1 MSKRQQLKVC
11 VLNIGFDLHLNFAFE
26 LITILRYISPNEV
39 FIVIRVSENIKNI
52 TPYVPGKPIEE
63 LERELGISG
72 SIKLAS
78 NENPLGPSPK
88 AIAAIKKAVEGLN
101 RYPDGSG
108 FYLSQALAKK
118 YGVALNQIILGNGSN
133 ELIELVVR
141 TFVQPGDEII
151 SADPSF
157 VVYRMI
163 TEAAG
168 GTNVIVPCRDM
179 RHDLDAMAERITPKT
194 RIVFIANPNNP
205 TGTMNAKAEMDRF
218 MDRVPDHLIVAVDE
232 AYFEYVTHA
241 DYPDSLDSLKT
252 GKNVLALRTFSK
264 IYGLAGL
271 RIGYG
276 ITTPEIAE
284 LMNKVRQPFNTNS
297 LAQVGALAAL
307 ADRKHVEKSIAINNE
322 GKQFLYQTFQ
332 RLGVS
337 YIPTE
342 TNFIMFETR
351 LDGRELYTTLLKQG
365 VIIRPMGGN
374 RLRVTIGLPEENAR
388 FVSELEKIVTA

>member
-1 MSKRQQLKVC
+1 M
-11 VLNIGFDLHLNFAFE
+11 
-26 LITILRYISPNEV
+26 IT
-39 FIVIRVSENIKNI
+39 VSDNIKSI
-52 TPYVPGKPIEE
+52 MPYVPGKPIEE

-88 AIAAIKKAVEGLN
+88 AVAALKKAAEGLN

-118 YGVALNQIILGNGSN
+118 FDVELSRIILGNGSN

-141 TFVQPGDEII
+141 TFVQPDDEII

-157 VVYRMI
+157 VVYKMI
-163 TEAAG
+163 TQAAG
-168 GTNVIVPCRDM
+168 GTNIVVPCREM

-205 TGTMNAKAEMDRF
+205 TGTMNTKAEMDRF
-218 MDRVPDHLIVAVDE
+218 MARIPDTVIVAVDE

-241 DYPDSLDSLKT
+241 EYPDSLDYLKD
-252 GKNVLALRTFSK
+252 GKNILALRTFSK

-297 LAQVGALAAL
+297 LAQIAAVAAL
-307 ADRKHVEKSIAINNE
+307 GDRKHVEKSIATNNE
-322 GKQFLYQTFQ
+322 GKQFLYQSFGQ
-332 RLGVS
+332 LGVT

-342 TNFIMFETR
+342 TNFIFFETSR
-351 LDGRELYTTLLKQG
+351 DGREVYSILLKQG
-365 VIIRPMGGN
+365 VIVRPMGGN
-374 RLRVTIGLPEENAR
+374 RLRVTIGLPEENKR
-388 FVSELEKIVTA
+388 FISELEKVVNT

>member
-1 MSKRQQLKVC
+1 M
-11 VLNIGFDLHLNFAFE
+11 
-26 LITILRYISPNEV
+26 IT
-39 FIVIRVSENIKNI
+39 VSENIKSI

-88 AIAAIKKAVEGLN
+88 AVAAVKKALEGLN

-108 FYLSQALAKK
+108 FYLSRALAKQC
-118 YGVALNQIILGNGSN
+118 GTDVSQIMLGNGSN

-141 TFVQPGDEII
+141 TFVQPGDEVI

-157 VVYRMI
+157 VVYKMI
-163 TEAAG
+163 TQAAG

-179 RHDLDAMAERITPKT
+179 KHDLDAMADKITGKT

-205 TGTMNAKAEMDRF
+205 TGTMNTRTEMARF
-218 MDRVPDHLIVAVDE
+218 MDRVPDHVIVAVDE

-241 DYPDSLDSLKT
+241 EYPDSLEYLQA
-252 GKNVLALRTFSK
+252 GRNVLALRTFSK

-276 ITTPEIAE
+276 ITTQEIAE

-297 LAQVGALAAL
+297 LAQIGALAAL
-307 ADRKHVEKSIAINNE
+307 ADRKHVEKSIAANNE
-322 GKQFLYQTFQ
+322 GKQFLYTAFQ
-332 RLGVS
+332 QFGIT
-337 YIPTE
+337 YYPTE
-342 TNFIMFETR
+342 TNFIFFETGF
-351 LDGRELYTTLLKQG
+351 DGRELYTALLKQG

-374 RLRVTIGLPEENAR
+374 RLRVTIGLPDENKR
-388 FVSELEKIVTA
+388 FVAELEKIVKA

>member
-1 MSKRQQLKVC
+1 M
-11 VLNIGFDLHLNFAFE
+11 
-26 LITILRYISPNEV
+26 IT
-39 FIVIRVSENIKNI
+39 VSDNIKNI
-52 TPYVPGKPIEE
+52 SPYVPGKPIEE

-78 NENPLGPSPK
+78 NENPLGPSSK
-88 AIAAIKKAVEGLN
+88 ALAAIKKALDGLN

-118 YGVALNQIILGNGSN
+118 YGVDLNQIILGNGSN

-141 TFVQPGDEII
+141 TFVQPGDEIV

-157 VVYRMI
+157 VVYKMI
-163 TEAAG
+163 AQAACG
-168 GTNVIVPCRDM
+168 ANVIVPCKDLC
-179 RHDLDAMAERITPKT
+179 HDLDARAERITPRT

-205 TGTMNAKAEMDRF
+205 TGTMNSKAEMDRF
-218 MDRVPDHLIVAVDE
+218 MDRVPDHVIVAVDE

-241 DYPDSLDSLKT
+241 EYPDSLDYLKD

-276 ITTPEIAE
+276 ITKPEIAE

-297 LAQVGALAAL
+297 LAQAGALAAL
-307 ADRKHVEKSIAINNE
+307 ADRKHVEKSVAVNNE
-322 GKQFLYQTFQ
+322 GKQFLYQSFQ
-332 RLGVS
+332 RLGLS

-342 TNFIMFETR
+342 TNFIMFETA
-351 LDGRELYTTLLKQG
+351 LDGKDLYNALLKTG
-365 VIIRPMGGN
+365 VIIRPMGPK
-374 RLRVTIGLPEENAR
+374 RLRVTIGLPEENKR
-388 FVSELEKIVTA
+388 FVDE

>member
-1 MSKRQQLKVC
+1 M
-11 VLNIGFDLHLNFAFE
+11 I
-26 LITILRYISPNEV
+26 P
-39 FIVIRVSENIKNI
+39 VSDNIKSI

-88 AIAAIKKAVEGLN
+88 AMAAVKKAVEGLN

-108 FYLSQALAKK
+108 FYLSEALARKL
-118 YGVALNQIILGNGSN
+118 GVDISQIILGNGSN

-141 TFVQPGDEII
+141 TFVQPGDEIV

-157 VVYRMI
+157 VVYKMI
-163 TEAAG
+163 TQAAG

-179 RHDLDAMAERITPKT
+179 RHDLDAMADRITAKT

-205 TGTMNAKAEMDRF
+205 TGTMNTKAEMDRF
-218 MDRVPDHLIVAVDE
+218 MNRVPGHVIVAVDE

-241 DYPDSLDSLKT
+241 EYPDSLDYLKD
-252 GKNVLALRTFSK
+252 GKNILALRTFSK

-276 ITTPEIAE
+276 ITTAAIAE

-297 LAQVGALAAL
+297 LAQAGALAAL
-307 ADRKHVEKSIAINNE
+307 ADRKHVEKSIAVNNE
-322 GKQFLYQTFQ
+322 GKQYLYQSFQ
-332 RLGVS
+332 QLGIPFV
-337 YIPTE
+337 PTE
-342 TNFIMFETR
+342 TNFIMF
-351 LDGRELYTTLLKQG
+351 DAPMDSKDLYTALLKTG
-365 VIIRPMGGN
+365 VIIRPMGPKK
-374 RLRVTIGLPEENAR
+374 LRVTIGLPDENKR
-388 FVSELEKIVTA
+388 FITELEKIVKG

>member
-1 MSKRQQLKVC
+1 
-11 VLNIGFDLHLNFAFE
+11 
-26 LITILRYISPNEV
+26 
-39 FIVIRVSENIKNI
+39 
-52 TPYVPGKPIEE
+52 
-63 LERELGISG
+63 
-72 SIKLAS
+72 
-78 NENPLGPSPK
+78 
-88 AIAAIKKAVEGLN
+88 
-101 RYPDGSG
+101 
-108 FYLSQALAKK
+108 
-118 YGVALNQIILGNGSN
+118 
-133 ELIELVVR
+133 
-141 TFVQPGDEII
+141 
-151 SADPSF
+151 
-157 VVYRMI
+157 
-163 TEAAG
+163 
-168 GTNVIVPCRDM
+168 
-179 RHDLDAMAERITPKT
+179 
-194 RIVFIANPNNP
+194 
-205 TGTMNAKAEMDRF
+205 
-218 MDRVPDHLIVAVDE
+218 VDE

-241 DYPDSLDSLKT
+241 DYPDSLDFLKT

-337 YIPTE
+337 YTPTE

-388 FVSELEKIVTA
+388 FVSELEKVVTA

>member
-1 MSKRQQLKVC
+1 MINVPE
-11 VLNIGFDLHLNFAFE
+11 H
-26 LITILRYISPNEV
+26 
-39 FIVIRVSENIKNI
+39 IKSL

-63 LERELGISG
+63 LERELGITG

-88 AIAAIKKAVEGLN
+88 AVAAIKRTVEGLN

-118 YGVALNQIILGNGSN
+118 YEVDPAQVILGNGSN

-157 VVYRMI
+157 VVYPMI
-163 TEAAG
+163 TQAAG
-168 GTNVIVPCRDM
+168 GINVIVPCRDN
-179 RHDLDAMAERITPKT
+179 RHDLAAMAERITPKT
-194 RIVFIANPNNP
+194 KIVFIANPNNP
-205 TGTMNAKAEMDRF
+205 TGTMNTKAEMDRF
-218 MDRVPDHLIVAVDE
+218 MERVPDHVITAVDE

-241 DYPDSLDSLKT
+241 DYPDSLDYLRE
-252 GKNVLALRTFSK
+252 GRNVLALRTFSK

-276 ITTPEIAE
+276 ITTPEIAGP
-284 LMNKVRQPFNTNS
+284 MNKVRQPFNTNS
-297 LAQVGALAAL
+297 LAQVGATAAL

-322 GKQFLYQTFQ
+322 GRQFLYQSFG

-337 YIPTE
+337 YVPTE
-342 TNFIMFETR
+342 TNFILFETVR
-351 LDGRELYTTLLKQG
+351 DGKELYAALLKQG

-374 RLRVTIGLPEENAR
+374 RLRVTIGLPEENKR
-388 FVSELEKIVTA
+388 FVDELEKILAS

>member
-1 MSKRQQLKVC
+1 MINVSD
-11 VLNIGFDLHLNFAFE
+11 NI
-26 LITILRYISPNEV
+26 R
-39 FIVIRVSENIKNI
+39 NI

-88 AIAAIKKAVEGLN
+88 AMMAIKKAVEGLN

-108 FYLSQALAKK
+108 FYLSQALARK
-118 YGVALNQIILGNGSN
+118 YGVDISQIVLGNGSN
-133 ELIELVVR
+133 ELIELLVR
-141 TFVQPGDEII
+141 TFVQPGDEVV

-163 TEAAG
+163 TQAASG
-168 GTNVIVPCRDM
+168 VNVVVPCKDM

-194 RIVFIANPNNP
+194 KIVFIANPNNP
-205 TGTMNAKAEMDRF
+205 TGTINTTAEMDRF
-218 MDRVPDHLIVAVDE
+218 MARVPEHVIVAVDE
-232 AYFEYVTHA
+232 AYFEYATHA
-241 DYPDSLDSLKT
+241 DYPDSLDYLKEN
-252 GKNVLALRTFSK
+252 KNVVALRTFSK

-276 ITTPEIAE
+276 ITTAEIAE
-284 LMNKVRQPFNTNS
+284 LLNKVRQPFNTNS
-297 LAQVGALAAL
+297 LGQIGALAAL
-307 ADRKHVEKSIAINNE
+307 SDRKHVEKSVALNNE
-322 GKQFLYQTFQ
+322 GKQFLYHSFQ

-337 YIPTE
+337 YVPTE
-342 TNFIMFETR
+342 TNFILFESPI
-351 LDGRELYTTLLKQG
+351 DAKELYNALLKTG
-365 VIIRPMGGN
+365 VIIRPMGAK

-388 FVSELEKIVTA
+388 FVAELEKIVKA

>member
-1 MSKRQQLKVC
+1 LRFFKFWFLICVC
-11 VLNIGFDLHLNFAFE
+11 TFVFE
-26 LITILRYISPNEV
+26 YITIGILPANFCNEV
-39 FIVIRVSENIKNI
+39 FKLIPVSENIKNI
-52 TPYVPGKPIEE
+52 IPYVPGKPIEE

-88 AIAAIKKAVEGLN
+88 AISAIKRAVEGLN

-118 YGVALNQIILGNGSN
+118 YEVDLNRIILGNGSN

-141 TFVQPGDEII
+141 AFVMPGDEII

-157 VVYRMI
+157 VVYKMV
-163 TEAAG
+163 TQAAG
-168 GTNVIVPCRDM
+168 GTNVIVPCREM
-179 RHDLDAMAERITPKT
+179 RHDLDGMAERITPNT

-205 TGTMNAKAEMDRF
+205 TGTMNAKVEMDRF
-218 MDRVPDHLIVAVDE
+218 MERVPDHVIVAVDE

-241 DYPDSLDSLKT
+241 DYPDSLDYLKT
-252 GKNVLALRTFSK
+252 ARNVLVLRTFSK

-276 ITTPEIAE
+276 VTTREIAE

-322 GKQFLYQTFQ
+322 GKQFLYQSFQ
-332 RLGVS
+332 RLGIS

-342 TNFIMFETR
+342 ANFIMFETR
-351 LDGRELYTTLLKQG
+351 FDGGELYAKLLRQG

-388 FVSELEKIVTA
+388 FVGELEKIVGA

>member
-1 MSKRQQLKVC
+1 MI
-11 VLNIGFDLHLNFAFE
+11 NIA
-26 LITILRYISPNEV
+26 
-39 FIVIRVSENIKNI
+39 ENIRSI
-52 TPYVPGKPIEE
+52 SPYVPGKPIEE

-88 AIAAIKKAVEGLN
+88 AVAAVKKAVEGLN

-108 FYLSQALAKK
+108 FYLSQALAAK
-118 YGVALNQIILGNGSN
+118 YGVDLNQVILGNGSN
-133 ELIELVVR
+133 ELIELAVR

-157 VVYRMI
+157 VVYKMI
-163 TEAAG
+163 TQAGG
-168 GTNVIVPCRDM
+168 GTNIIVPCKDM

-205 TGTMNAKAEMDRF
+205 TGTINTSAELDRF
-218 MDRVPDHLIVAVDE
+218 MGRVPDHVIVALDE

-241 DYPDSLDSLKT
+241 DYPDSLDHLKE

-297 LAQVGALAAL
+297 LAQIGAVAAL

-332 RLGVS
+332 RLGIKF
-337 YIPTE
+337 IPTE
-342 TNFIMFETR
+342 ANFIMFETG
-351 LDGRELYTTLLKQG
+351 LDGRELYTALLKQG

-374 RLRVTIGLPEENAR
+374 RLRVTIGTPAENKR
-388 FVSELEKIVTA
+388 FVEELEKVVKG